1 LFKAKKRKT
10 KNQKLIQ
17 LSDLFLEKKSKV
29 NDQRQDFLKKPPQSL
44 TPPSKILNISYRLP
58 KKVEIKQASFLK

>member
-44 TPPSKILNISYRLP
+44 EPTFQNPQHLLP
-58 KKVEIKQASFLK
+58 FT

>member
-1 LFKAKKRKT
+1 LLFKAKKRKT

-29 NDQRQDFLKKPPQSL
+29 NDQRQTF
-44 TPPSKILNISYRLP
+44 
-58 KKVEIKQASFLK
+58 

>member
-1 LFKAKKRKT
+1 MLFKAKKRKT

-29 NDQRQDFLKKPPQSL
+29 NDQHQDFLKKPPQSL
-44 TPPSKILNISYRLP
+44 KPKLP
-58 KKVEIKQASFLK
+58 ESSSSLTVYLRK